1 MVSRA
6 TKVSLRRV
14 HLRIHGLVQ
23 GVSFRAC
30 ARDEAL
36 RLKLGGWIRNLDDGD
51 VETLAEGAPDDV
63 DNFVH
68 WCHQGP
74 EHAEV
79 ESVTLSDEESA
90 TGEFVSFEV
99 VR

>member
-1 MVSRA
+1 M
-6 TKVSLRRV
+6 
-14 HLRIHGLVQ
+14 Q

-36 RLKLGGWIRNLDDGD
+36 RLNVGGWVRNLDDGD
-51 VETLAEGAPDDV
+51 VEALAEGKPEAV
-63 DNFVH
+63 DQFVR

-74 EHAEV
+74 THAEV
-79 ESVTLSDEESA
+79 ESVSVSDEEPAS
-90 TGEFVSFEV
+90 GEFGSFEV

>member
-1 MVSRA
+1 M
-6 TKVSLRRV
+6 SLRRA

-30 ARDEAL
+30 ARDEAT
-36 RLKLGGWIRNLDDGD
+36 RLKITGWVRNLDDGD
-51 VETLAEGAPDDV
+51 VEALAEGAPDDV
-63 DNFVH
+63 DRFIQ

-74 EHAEV
+74 PHAEV
-79 ESVTLSDEESA
+79 ESVTLSDDDDA
-90 TGEFVSFEV
+90 TGEFKSFEV

>member
-1 MVSRA
+1 M
-6 TKVSLRRV
+6 SLRRA

-36 RLKLGGWIRNLDDGD
+36 RLKIFGWIRNLDNGE
-51 VETLAEGAPDDV
+51 VEALAEGAPDDV
-63 DNFVH
+63 DQFVR
-68 WCHQGP
+68 WCNDGP
-74 EHAEV
+74 PQAEV
-79 ESVTLSDEESA
+79 ESVTLQDDENA
-90 TGEFVSFEV
+90 TGEFISFEV

>member
-1 MVSRA
+1 VVSRA
-6 TKVSLRRV
+6 TVSLRRV

-36 RLKLGGWIRNLDDGD
+36 RLKVSGWIRNLHDGD
-51 VETLAEGAPDDV
+51 VEALAEGSPSSV
-63 DNFVH
+63 DTFLR
-68 WCHQGP
+68 WCRKGP
-74 EHAEV
+74 EHARV
-79 ESVTLSDEESA
+79 DSVSLLEDEAA
-90 TGEFVSFEV
+90 TGEFASFEV

>member
-1 MVSRA
+1 M
-6 TKVSLRRV
+6 
-14 HLRIHGLVQ
+14 Q

-36 RLKLGGWIRNLDDGD
+36 RLKLGGWVRNLDDGD
-51 VETLAEGAPDDV
+51 VEALAEGEPAAV
-63 DNFVH
+63 AAFVR

-74 EHAEV
+74 THAEV
-79 ESVTLSDEESA
+79 ESVRATDDQAA
-90 TGEFVSFEV
+90 TGEFSSFEV